1 MLSLTLIFVYC
12 ILQIVIGRQA
22 RMTSAESLEALD
34 AAVASW
40 NHGKGEWATAA
51 MKVCSCWC
59 SKFLMFTDKSFLDQ
73 TRLAAMNKFVEILK
87 TKRDT
92 IVKVLMWEICKVKAD
107 AEKEFDRTIDYIV
120 ATIKAAKELRNSE
133 STFQSDGGIIAQIR
147 RSPLGVMLNLG
158 MTMLEST
165 THLEFSLRSF
175 PGPFNYPFNETYTT
189 LIPAILMGNSVV
201 MKLPNVGCLGVCAPI
216 TPQLLAVT

>member
-1 MLSLTLIFVYC
+1 
-12 ILQIVIGRQA
+12 
-22 RMTSAESLEALD
+22 
-34 AAVASW
+34 
-40 NHGKGEWATAA
+40 
-51 MKVCSCWC
+51 
-59 SKFLMFTDKSFLDQ
+59 
-73 TRLAAMNKFVEILK
+73 MNKFVEILK

-158 MTMLEST
+158 MATQINFYASQCLIC
-165 THLEFSLRSF
+165 LALFSR
-175 PGPFNYPFNETYTT
+175 
-189 LIPAILMGNSVV
+189 AIQ
-201 MKLPNVGCLGVCAPI
+201 LPI
-216 TPQLLAVT
+216 